1 MKTFFNAILLL
12 LVFLGTACDNNVSN
26 DELLQLTQGCT
37 KAEVIFIGNNE
48 KNHAD
53 YLATTVT
60 TQAQMSQLAG
70 YVSGTDTELQ
80 NCRLDGKI
88 VFYDVDAVKV
98 ELQFSLQ
105 EQCVLFTYKIGE
117 KTFTKKMTHKG
128 KLYMDE
134 LLQGA
139 SGQWQSKM

>member
-1 MKTFFNAILLL
+1 MKTFFYAFILLFA
-12 LVFLGTACDNNVSN
+12 LVGTSCDQTASN
-26 DELLQLTQGCT
+26 DELLQITQGCT
-37 KAEVIFIGNNE
+37 KAEVIFFGNKE

-60 TQAQMSQLAG
+60 TQAQMSQLST
-70 YVSGTDTELQ
+70 YVSGTDAELKS
-80 NCRLDGKI
+80 CRLDGKMI
-88 VFYDVDAVKV
+88 FYDVDAVKV
-98 ELQFSLQ
+98 ALEFSLQ

>member
-1 MKTFFNAILLL
+1 MKTFFYAFLFLFA
-12 LVFLGTACDNNVSN
+12 FLGTACNNTASN
-26 DELLQLTQGCT
+26 DELIQITQGCT
-37 KAEVIFIGNNE
+37 KAEVTFFGNKE
-48 KNHAD
+48 KNYAD

-60 TQAQMSQLAG
+60 TQAQMSQLAS
-70 YVSGTDTELQ
+70 YVSATDVELK
-80 NCRLDGKI
+80 NCRLDGKM

-117 KTFTKKMTHKG
+117 KTLTKKMTHKG
-128 KLYMDE
+128 KLHMDE